1 MNHSVAVCLVAL
13 VCMSAAPAPDTK
25 PKSPYLIDDTFEQW
39 DWVPISFHMMASG
52 RKVLARGER
61 LSYEHRGPL
70 YRRPKGFVLPAGR
83 MVEGKEAYQGR
94 SMLLDSGS
102 PKGHLQVGMH
112 GRYGHLVRPRQTYA
126 YEIALKGKGTFHLR
140 AWVAA
145 TNPYTGKFRWLG
157 FPNLIAVKL
166 TKSWKVHTGTFK
178 LPAFDES
185 TFKISE
191 QGVSAAIVIEG
202 GSVAYVDNF
211 RIRLADS
218 KKGTRP
224 K

>member
-1 MNHSVAVCLVAL
+1 VKTTLALAVLMLPCWV
-13 VCMSAAPAPDTK
+13 SARAPDK
-25 PKSPYLIDDTFEQW
+25 PPKSPYLIDDTFEQW
-39 DWVPISFHMMASG
+39 AWVPISHSMMASG
-52 RKVLARGER
+52 RKVLARGET

-83 MVEGKEAYQGR
+83 MVEGKEAYKGR
-94 SMLLDSGS
+94 SMLLDPGS
-102 PKGHLQVGMH
+102 PKGHIQVGLH
-112 GRYGHLVRPRQTYA
+112 GRYSRVVKPRRTYA
-126 YEIALKGKGTFHLR
+126 YEIALKGKGTFHFR

-157 FPNLIAVKL
+157 FPNLIAIKL
-166 TKSWKVHTGTFK
+166 TKSWKVHSGTFK

-211 RIRLADS
+211 RIRLADG
-218 KKGTRP
+218 KKGTSP